1 MSRKL
6 SAIAVLAVFVLIGA
20 SIPASAHHAFAAEF
34 DVNAPVQV
42 KGKIAKLDW
51 TNPHAWLYVDVVEA
65 DQVVLTTTANTEATV
80 LLNADTKYE
89 KEGKVV
95 DRSALVPGARVSID
109 LSEDDRTAVK
119 VKIGAGG
126 GHHDGHH

>member
-1 MSRKL
+1 MRK
-6 SAIAVLAVFVLIGA
+6 VLASLAIGA
-20 SIPASAHHAFAAEF
+20 LFATAAVAHG
-34 DVNAPVQV
+34 
-42 KGKIAKLDW
+42 GKSHKVMG
-51 TNPHAWLYVDVVEA
+51 TVDVVEA

-80 LLNADTKYE
+80 LLNAATKYE